1 MRVSELMKLLAEGE
15 SQHVEFEKSVG
26 SDTLAKICSFA
37 NADGGTMLIGVD
49 DNGEVVGC
57 DVKRSLSSISAGVQN
72 ITPPPDLAFDRVR
85 IDGKDVLVVKIAR
98 SEHLCSIGGLSYIRI
113 GTSKRPLSVQEIFS
127 LGVELGEVGWD
138 RIPTRI
144 ESTQA
149 NREYLELYFEKIKK
163 RRGEA
168 PADWRKYLLT
178 VGAFA
183 RKGGKIYLT
192 NAGLLFFME
201 NPQDFLPASGARIIW
216 VSAGGEPVKHQEF
229 FGPVWKLADEIVE
242 TLEKETGKRE
252 VVVGARR
259 EVIPEYPMRA
269 VREAVINALIHR
281 NYAIQADVR
290 IFLHP
295 DKLVV
300 RSPGGLL
307 PSVDLND
314 PDHVPRNPALCQMM
328 FDMGYVEKYGFGIRL
343 MKNEAAS
350 HPIVSLSLK
359 PASGRFDVV
368 FEQNK
373 PLELLDDTSRKIL
386 SLCAEGPK
394 SSGELA
400 RAIGLSKPAVVA
412 RLKKLIA
419 AGLVQTRGRGPAAR
433 YFKS

>member
-1 MRVSELMKLLAEGE
+1 VG
-15 SQHVEFEKSVG
+15 FERSVG

-37 NADGGTMLIGVD
+37 NADGGTLLIGVE

-57 DVKRSLSSISAGVQN
+57 DIKRSLSSISAGIQSM
-72 ITPPPDLAFDRVR
+72 TPPPSLTFDKVR
-85 IDGKDVLVVKIAR
+85 IDDKDVLAVKIAR

-127 LGVELGEVGWD
+127 LGLELGEVSWD
-138 RIPTRI
+138 RAPTKI
-144 ESTQA
+144 ESERA
-149 NREYLELYFEKIKK
+149 HRPYLDLYFERVEK
-163 RRGEA
+163 RRGET
-168 PADWRKYLLT
+168 PADRRKYLLS

-183 RKGGKIYLT
+183 KRGGKTYLT

-216 VSAGGEPVKHQEF
+216 VSPSGEPVKHLEF
-229 FGPVWKLADEIVE
+229 SGPIWRLADQLVE
-242 TLEKETGKRE
+242 TLEKETGRRE
-252 VVVGARR
+252 MVVGARR
-259 EVIPEYPMRA
+259 EVILEYPLRA

-290 IFLHP
+290 VFVYP

-307 PSVDLND
+307 PSVDLDD
-314 PDHVPRNPALCQMM
+314 PDHVPRNPALCQLM

-343 MKNEAAS
+343 MRNETAS

-359 PASGRFDVV
+359 PSPGRFDVF
-368 FEQNK
+368 FEQTK
-373 PLELLDDTSRKIL
+373 PLEVLDETDRRIL

-400 RAIGLSKPAVVA
+400 RAVGLSKPAVVA
-412 RLKKLIA
+412 RLRKLIS
-419 AGLVQTRGRGPAAR
+419 AGLVQRRGKGSAAR